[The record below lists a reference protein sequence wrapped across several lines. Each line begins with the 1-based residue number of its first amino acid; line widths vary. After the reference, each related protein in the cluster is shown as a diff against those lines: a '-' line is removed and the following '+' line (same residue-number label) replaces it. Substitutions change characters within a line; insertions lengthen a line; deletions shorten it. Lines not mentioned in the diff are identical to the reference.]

1 MVMKSSKKKLVKERV
16 KMLKMKTKMK
26 MKKSLR
32 DMLEGKELRLQ
43 ETMMM
48 MKKKKKKRKRKKRTM
63 KRMKRMKRMMK
74 MTKVNIYFILIEE
87 EVPAAKKRRH

>member
-43 ETMMM
+43 ETMM

>member
-48 MKKKKKKRKRKKRTM
+48 MKKKKKRKRKKRTM